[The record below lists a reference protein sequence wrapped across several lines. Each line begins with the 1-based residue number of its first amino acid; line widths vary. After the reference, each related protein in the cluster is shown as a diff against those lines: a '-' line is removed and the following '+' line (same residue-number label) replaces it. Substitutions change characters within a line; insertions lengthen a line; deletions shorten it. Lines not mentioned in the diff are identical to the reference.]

1 MRRSERGL
9 GLALLFLSAS
19 AGAQTATPQRPAP
32 ARAAPILPERLVG
45 RWSDSGDCGK
55 YVVFRADGTFRAPTG
70 GEGSWRLTR
79 GRLTMTGG
87 GTTRILTVRRLDT
100 TTLEIVNPD
109 GSLGSSR
116 RC

>member
-1 MRRSERGL
+1 MRRSERGF
-9 GLALLFLSAS
+9 GLALLLLAAP
-19 AGAQTATPQRPAP
+19 AGSAQTPAP

-45 RWSDSGDCGK
+45 RWSDSGDCSK
-55 YVVFRADGTFRAPTG
+55 YVVFRSDGSFRAPTG
-70 GEGSWRLTR
+70 GEGSWRLSR

-100 TTLEIVNPD
+100 TTLEVENPD
-109 GSLGSSR
+109 GSLGRSR